1 MKTTDNFVFFWGYKD
16 FMSNFYHKPFQYK
29 GHLIT
34 CSEIGFMMEKAIQFN
49 DDAVVLELASISK
62 ASEAK
67 KLGRKIKAYDDKVWN
82 EVRLARM
89 VEVLTEKFKDPELR
103 HRLLDTGERIL
114 VEASPIDKIWGVN
127 MDENHPDIETP
138 SKWQGQ
144 NLLGIAL
151 MEIRKNL

>member
-1 MKTTDNFVFFWGYKD
+1 
-16 FMSNFYHKPFQYK
+16 MSNFYNKPFQYK

-49 DDAVVLELASISK
+49 DDAVVLKLASITK

-103 HRLLDTGERIL
+103 KQLLATGDRIL
-114 VEASPIDKIWGVN
+114 VEASPVDNIWGVN

-151 MEIRKNL
+151 MAVRKNL